1 MGSIPWFEC
10 AEPHFRML
18 NLISSSI
25 HHIHSFEFSILV
37 YFYKCIC
44 IICILVCTYHANAIR
59 IIRIYLH
66 LPNGV
71 FFAFPAKTAFE
82 PKRCLFFPT
91 TFFLLNPH
99 CGPFW
104 GVMFFFFEKNIVLK
118 RRHFPTKRRHF
129 PTQRRFLP
137 T

>member
-25 HHIHSFEFSILV
+25 HHIHSFKFSILV

-71 FFAFPAKTAFE
+71 FFCFFSKNCFLAETMFIFSNDVFPVKPAL
-82 PKRCLFFPT
+82 RSIL
-91 TFFLLNPH
+91 
-99 CGPFW
+99 GSY
-104 GVMFFFFEKNIVLK
+104 VFFFEKNIVLK